1 MSKYTILFT
10 SSGGG
15 LSAELRRRILNESK
29 YNLNIIAVDAKDFP
43 QAKIFANYFEKVPN
57 GSDKNYSNAI
67 TNIINK
73 YDVNL
78 VIPCSDDQKFPLTND
93 RKTYSQKEFFPYLS

>member
-43 QAKIFANYFEKVPN
+43 QAKIFANY
-57 GSDKNYSNAI
+57 
-67 TNIINK
+67 
-73 YDVNL
+73 
-78 VIPCSDDQKFPLTND
+78 
-93 RKTYSQKEFFPYLS
+93 